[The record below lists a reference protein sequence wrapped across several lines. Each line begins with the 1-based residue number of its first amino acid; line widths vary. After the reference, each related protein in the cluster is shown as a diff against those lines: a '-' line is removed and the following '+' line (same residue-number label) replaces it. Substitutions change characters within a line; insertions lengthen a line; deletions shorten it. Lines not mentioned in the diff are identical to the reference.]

1 MHFLQIFEVIE
12 LKEFPFMITKEI
24 LEGGTVRDIL
34 TSENENK
41 VFLLVDDDLK
51 RIWPYNGSKST
62 FKLQIYGSVLAN
74 MLRTQLRLF
83 YRVYP
88 LNIYHKND
96 NKFEEILDKPIS
108 GGRAKPI
115 EKDDF
120 NQSKYGTAIRPDISI
135 IQNVDVNKSIEYIN
149 EIPRPENFIR
159 KFFIVGGNV
168 YTDEEIPES
177 FIKEEKEKITIKPLK
192 LGRLNRGFTF
202 FDGDYSIRLIINNQN
217 VQGIEL
223 YTHKSI
229 KSIPLKLNIPIFKE
243 DKFSNVGNMDVLMKS
258 FQVPD
263 EVSEKIEN
271 QNLDQNQNSR

>member
-1 MHFLQIFEVIE
+1 M
-12 LKEFPFMITKEI
+12 
-24 LEGGTVRDIL
+24 
-34 TSENENK
+34 
-41 VFLLVDDDLK
+41 
-51 RIWPYNGSKST
+51 
-62 FKLQIYGSVLAN
+62 
-74 MLRTQLRLF
+74 
-83 YRVYP
+83 
-88 LNIYHKND
+88 
-96 NKFEEILDKPIS
+96 DKPIS

-159 KFFIVGGNV
+159 KFFIVDGNV

-177 FIKEEKEKITIKPLK
+177 FIKEEKIAIKPLK

-202 FDGDYSIRLIINNQN
+202 FDGDYSIRLIINNHN

-258 FQVPD
+258 FQVPN
-263 EVSEKIEN
+263 EVSEKIDN